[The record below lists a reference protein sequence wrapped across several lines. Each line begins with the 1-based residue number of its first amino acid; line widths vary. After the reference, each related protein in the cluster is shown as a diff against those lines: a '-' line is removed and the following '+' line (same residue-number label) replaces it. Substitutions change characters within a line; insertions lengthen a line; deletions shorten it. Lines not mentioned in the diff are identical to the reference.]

1 LPEARTQKRTAAA
14 KVPAKKAPAKKAPA
28 KAAAPKGRTPK
39 TEPLL
44 QVRDLKAGYGA
55 LPVLHGIGFDVNVGE
70 TAVFLGLNGAGKST
84 TVLTLCGAVKPWGGT
99 ITFDG
104 KDTAGWTTSKC
115 VQEGIILVPE
125 GRRVFPD
132 LSVEKNLLVG
142 SWSQRG
148 QRGWFDEQREKVY
161 DYLPRLRERKNQL
174 AGTLSGGEQQM
185 LAIGRGLMAKP
196 KLLII
201 DEASLGLAPVIV
213 KEVFRIVS
221 QINEDGVTVI
231 LVEANISALEIA
243 DMGLVFEK
251 GVIRA
256 EVRGKELENPAQVR
270 QLLMG

>member
-1 LPEARTQKRTAAA
+1 LPEAKTRRRASTT
-14 KVPAKKAPAKKAPA
+14 KKAPAT
-28 KAAAPKGRTPK
+28 AAAPTRRASK

-55 LPVLHGIGFDVNVGE
+55 LPVLHGISFDVNVGE

-84 TVLTLCGAVKPWGGT
+84 TVLNLCGAVKPTGGT

-104 KDTAGWTTSKC
+104 KDVTNWTTSKC

-148 QRGWFDEQREKVY
+148 ERGWFDEQREKVY

-185 LAIGRGLMAKP
+185 LAIGRGLMARP

-213 KEVFRIVS
+213 KEVFRIVG

>member
-1 LPEARTQKRTAAA
+1 MPERTARTRAPAKKAA
-14 KVPAKKAPAKKAPA
+14 AKKAPA
-28 KAAAPKGRTPK
+28 AAAAASKGRTPK

-44 QVRDLKAGYGA
+44 QVRELKSGYGA
-55 LPVLHGIGFDVNVGE
+55 LPVLHGISFDVNVGE

-84 TVLTLCGAVKPWGGT
+84 TVLNLCGAVRPWGGS
-99 ITFDG
+99 IEFDG
-104 KDTAGWTTSKC
+104 KDATSWSTSKC
-115 VQEGIILVPE
+115 VNEGIILVPE
-125 GRRVFPD
+125 GRRVFPE

-148 QRGWFDEQREKVY
+148 ERGWFDEQREKVY
-161 DYLPRLRERKNQL
+161 DYLPRLRERQNQL

-185 LAIGRGLMAKP
+185 LAIGRGLMARP

>member
-1 LPEARTQKRTAAA
+1 MPDATTRKRA
-14 KVPAKKAPAKKAPA
+14 VPAKKAAAKKGAT
-28 KAAAPKGRTPK
+28 KAAAATKARAAK
-39 TEPLL
+39 KQPLL
-44 QVRDLKAGYGA
+44 QVRDLTAGYGS
-55 LPVLHGIGFDVNVGE
+55 LPVLHGISFDVNVGE

-84 TVLTLCGAVKPWGGT
+84 TVLNLCGAVRPTGGT
-99 ITFDG
+99 IEFDG
-104 KDTAGWTTSKC
+104 KSTAGWTTPKC
-115 VQEGIILVPE
+115 VQEGIVLVPE
-125 GRRVFPD
+125 GRRVFPE

-142 SWSQRG
+142 SWTQRG
-148 QRGWFDEQREKVY
+148 ERGWFDSQREKVY

-185 LAIGRGLMAKP
+185 LAIGRGLMARP